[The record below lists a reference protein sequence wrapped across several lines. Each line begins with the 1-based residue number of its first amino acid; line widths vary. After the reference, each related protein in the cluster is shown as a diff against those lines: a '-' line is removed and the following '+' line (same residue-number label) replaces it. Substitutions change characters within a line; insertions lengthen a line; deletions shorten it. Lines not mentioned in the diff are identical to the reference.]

1 MLLNNRPFVNFCECG
16 GLGVNDRE
24 VLSSV
29 SDKTKLLAKNF
40 FKNPNIDDSGI
51 SVPVLCSTSNLKVHN
66 F

>member
-1 MLLNNRPFVNFCECG
+1 MQ
-16 GLGVNDRE
+16 GLGVNGRE
-24 VLSSV
+24 VLPSV

-51 SVPVLCSTSNLKVHN
+51 SVPVLYSISNLKVHN